1 MSWLPTRLRRRR
13 DGAWTGQGGAALIL
27 ALLFILI
34 VTVTSLAVAAVTL
47 SQVIPSQAC
56 LLYTSP
62 SPRD

>member
-34 VTVTSLAVAAVTL
+34 VTVTSLAVAPLCQPV
-47 SQVIPSQAC
+47 VRHP
-56 LLYTSP
+56 P
-62 SPRD
+62 PNNH